1 MRRREFIM
9 LLGGAVAWPIA
20 ARAQQQGRV
29 PRIGVLWHAANAE
42 EEGPLFTGLVEGFKK
57 LGYVDGR
64 NIVLE
69 HRFPNEI
76 PERFKSMAVELVS
89 MKVDALVSA
98 GTVAALTIKDTT
110 KTIPL
115 VFMFI
120 PDPMGSKLVDSLA
133 HPGGNITGLANF
145 APDLIGKRLQ
155 LLKEIIP
162 GMSRLALLINP
173 NSQISPVY
181 INVTRGAAAALGV
194 GVQTYEARSLDDIGR
209 AFEAMTRAGMQ
220 AVSINADGLVYQ
232 AKDIIAK
239 LAIERRMALSAYSQ
253 ETFDAGALLS
263 YGPDNIATTHRAAV
277 LVDKILKGAKPSEL
291 PVEQPTKFQFL
302 INLKIAKALNLEVPA
317 TLRAVADQVV
327 N

>member
-9 LLGGAVAWPIA
+9 LLGGAVAWPLA

-29 PRIGVLWHAANAE
+29 PRIGILWHAANAE

-57 LGYVDGR
+57 LGYIDGR

-145 APDLIGKRLQ
+145 CP
-155 LLKEIIP
+155 
-162 GMSRLALLINP
+162 
-173 NSQISPVY
+173 
-181 INVTRGAAAALGV
+181 
-194 GVQTYEARSLDDIGR
+194 
-209 AFEAMTRAGMQ
+209 
-220 AVSINADGLVYQ
+220 
-232 AKDIIAK
+232 
-239 LAIERRMALSAYSQ
+239 
-253 ETFDAGALLS
+253 
-263 YGPDNIATTHRAAV
+263 
-277 LVDKILKGAKPSEL
+277 
-291 PVEQPTKFQFL
+291 
-302 INLKIAKALNLEVPA
+302 
-317 TLRAVADQVV
+317 
-327 N
+327 